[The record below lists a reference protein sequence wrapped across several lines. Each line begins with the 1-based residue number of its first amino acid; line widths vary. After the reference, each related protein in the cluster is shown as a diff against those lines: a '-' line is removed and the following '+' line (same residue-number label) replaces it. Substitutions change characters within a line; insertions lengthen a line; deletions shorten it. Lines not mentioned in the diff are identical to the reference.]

1 MRLLCTCFPILLKKY
16 HTSYQC
22 NMSNLPNKNTY
33 YVIPDLFLAGEYPGA
48 STINETRD
56 RIKKY
61 LACGVNFYIDLT
73 EERELMPY
81 EDLLRLE
88 AEKMKLPVEYY
99 RMSIRDL
106 SVPDKGLMTEILD
119 TIDNAI
125 SKNKKVYVH
134 CWGGVGRTGTVV
146 GCHLVRNGKTGEE
159 ALEQIAI
166 WWQKI
171 EKNYRHPNSPETN
184 KQREYIRCWNEN

>member
-1 MRLLCTCFPILLKKY
+1 MM
-16 HTSYQC
+16 
-22 NMSNLPNKNTY
+22 NDLPNKNTY

-48 STINETRD
+48 STINETKE
-56 RIKKY
+56 RIKQY
-61 LACGVNFYIDLT
+61 LVCGVNFYIDLT
-73 EERELMPY
+73 EEHELMPY
-81 EDLLRLE
+81 EDFLRLE
-88 AEKMKLPVEYY
+88 AEKMKFTFEYY
-99 RMSIRDL
+99 RLSIRDL

-125 SKNKKVYVH
+125 SINKKVYVH

-166 WWQKI
+166 WWQQI
-171 EKNYRHPNSPETN
+171 EKNYRHPKSPETYG
-184 KQREYIRCWNEN
+184 QREYIRCWNEK

>member
-1 MRLLCTCFPILLKKY
+1 
-16 HTSYQC
+16 
-22 NMSNLPNKNTY
+22 MSNLPNKNTY

-56 RIKKY
+56 RIKEY

-106 SVPDKGLMTEILD
+106 SVPDKELMTEILD

-125 SKNKKVYVH
+125 SKNKKAYVH

-146 GCHLVRNGKTGEE
+146 GCHLVRNGKTGEK

-166 WWQKI
+166 WWQEVEKI
-171 EKNYRHPNSPETN
+171 YWHPTSPQTKE
-184 KQREYIRCWNEN
+184 QRDYIRCWNEI